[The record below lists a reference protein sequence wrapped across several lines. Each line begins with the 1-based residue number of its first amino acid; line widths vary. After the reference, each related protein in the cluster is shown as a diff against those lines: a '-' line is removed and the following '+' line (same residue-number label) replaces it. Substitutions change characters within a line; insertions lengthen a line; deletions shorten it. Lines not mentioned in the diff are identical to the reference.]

1 MFSAEELVPAFNSL
15 RTRCLS
21 QCSGWVLHFILA
33 SDPNSKLDGQELD
46 SGYLLAQSQFH
57 AAEFKRVVK
66 LLERR
71 QDQDSIGLRLL
82 AQYHDVLRGLDYSK
96 TDSKDSLHMLPAP
109 AATYFPEFYP
119 LVQEYETVDL
129 DPLNR
134 YIFAMVLVKAG
145 KYKEAIREL
154 VKSLKEFPLNRG
166 AWKLLLGVLLR
177 FDDSVIAPTLGALP
191 DHWTSL
197 LFRIELLAEMQQTE
211 AALRLIP
218 NISCPRTAAVVAL
231 EATVYYHHRDFD
243 RAQALFEELRRID
256 PMRLETMELY
266 SNVLFVKEDVSKLS
280 ELAHSLSQIDKFRP
294 ETLTVSGNFFAI
306 NGKHENAIS
315 QFAMALRFDI
325 SFGFAWT
332 LIGHEFIELGNVSS
346 AISAYTKAYE
356 SNPRDFRALYGLGRA
371 FEMSRM
377 PYQAILY
384 YRKAVT
390 VNPFDSRMWMALA
403 ECYEELMETEN
414 AIKCYQRAVCNV
426 DSDGIAIYR
435 LAKLYKD
442 TGDDDRAAFCYE
454 SYAEKYISDEESAK
468 KDEAKEAILFLANY
482 FRMKRDHDKA
492 ELYAQ
497 RLLYDASSVTEGSA
511 LMKDIRSETK

>member
-1 MFSAEELVPAFNSL
+1 MFSKDELVPAFKQL
-15 RTRCLS
+15 ETRCLS
-21 QCSGWVLHFILA
+21 QGSGWVLSFILA
-33 SDPNSKLDGQELD
+33 SDPKATVTGESVDAR
-46 SGYLLAQSQFH
+46 YHRAQSQFYC
-57 AAEFKRVVK
+57 AEFKRV
-66 LLERR
+66 LESLAERN
-71 QDQDSIGLRLL
+71 DQNSIGLRML
-82 AQYHDVLRGLDYSK
+82 AQYYDTVRSLDYSE
-96 TDSKDSLHMLPAP
+96 TDSKDSLHLLPAP
-109 AATYFPEFYP
+109 ASAYFSEFES
-119 LVQEYETVDL
+119 LVQEYKKLEL
-129 DPLNR
+129 DGINR
-134 YIFAMVLVKAG
+134 YIYAMVLVKAG
-145 KYKEAIREL
+145 KYKEAVDEL

-166 AWKLLLGVLLR
+166 AWKLLLCVLLR

-218 NISCPRTAAVVAL
+218 SITCPRTAAVVAL

-243 RAQALFEELRRID
+243 RAQALFEELRKLD

-294 ETLTVSGNFFAI
+294 ETLTVCGNFFAI
-306 NGKHENAIS
+306 SGKHENAIA

-332 LIGHEFIELGNVSS
+332 LIGHEFIELGNVSA
-346 AISAYTKAYE
+346 AISAYTKAFE

-403 ECYEELMETEN
+403 ECYEELMETDN

-442 TGDDDRAAFCYE
+442 TGDADRAAYCYE

-482 FRMKRDHDKA
+482 FRMKHDPDKA